1 MKLSFRYIGG
11 SVNMKNTKLLLTV
24 LIAGSLLTACHTN
37 NVSKDTAL
45 PEKNPTVKSDSTPKS
60 EKNSSMKDVTKEN
73 SRLEEMNLLAKQS
86 KSTEEI
92 YVTGDVVV
100 GENGDV
106 KPGIYDL
113 EITGGSGNIFGNR
126 KDPFSLFINWVAGAP
141 GTSTDYP
148 SKIRIILFE
157 GDTLDFSN
165 ISKIKFNA
173 VPEKVEMS
181 NEAGIGEYVVGRDIK
196 AGTYKLSTNVKLD
209 PEFDNLGWSIDIY
222 NNSTKKK
229 KEQTL
234 NSGNQD
240 VVVKLE
246 DGDIISTSL
255 YNSDTDLPS
264 DNARLIFTEYK

>member
-1 MKLSFRYIGG
+1 
-11 SVNMKNTKLLLTV
+11 MKNTKLLLTV

-37 NVSKDTAL
+37 NVSKDTTL
-45 PEKNPTVKSDSTPKS
+45 PEKNPTVKSDSTSKS
-60 EKNSSMKDVTKEN
+60 KKSSSVKDVTKE
-73 SRLEEMNLLAKQS
+73 SSSVEEMNSLAKQS

-92 YVTGDVVV
+92 YATGDIVV

-126 KDPFSLFINWVAGAP
+126 KNHLMLFINWLGGAP
-141 GTSTDYP
+141 GTSVDYP

-157 GDTLDFSN
+157 GDSLELKS
-165 ISKIKFNA
+165 ISKVKFTA
-173 VPEKVEMS
+173 VPAQVQMT
-181 NEAGIGEYVVGRDIK
+181 NELGIGEYVVGRDIK
-196 AGTYKLSTNVKLD
+196 AGTYKLTTNVKMD
-209 PEFDNLGWSIDIY
+209 PQFDNLGWTVDIY
-222 NNSTKKK
+222 NISTKKT

-234 NSGNQD
+234 TPGNQD

-255 YNSDTDLPS
+255 YNTDQDIPS
-264 DNARLIFTEYK
+264 DDARLIFTEYK